1 MTFNT
6 ALKQTCLLASCNTIL
21 SACSRGIAVAEGVTA
36 GITDMTELVRGYS
49 VDERGSDDEVPTVED
64 GVNDGVEVGTE
75 TLEDEK
81 LD

>member
-1 MTFNT
+1 
-6 ALKQTCLLASCNTIL
+6 
-21 SACSRGIAVAEGVTA
+21 
-36 GITDMTELVRGYS
+36 MTELVRGYS
-49 VDERGSDDEVPTVED
+49 VVDERGSDDEVPTVED